1 MRLVIPEGGIGNAE
15 IEINGAV
22 LMLAN
27 AALPNFPSN
36 DTKIHLYVEDVDRV
50 YAQAARAGAISV
62 AEPADK
68 FYGDRVARISDPCGN
83 QWDIASHGED
93 VDMDEML
100 RRMPSMGHE

>member
-1 MRLVIPEGGIGNAE
+1 MPEGGIGHAE
-15 IEINGAV
+15 VAV
-22 LMLAN
+22 LMLADV
-27 AALPNFPSN
+27 ALPNFPSN

-50 YAQAARAGAISV
+50 YAQAAGAGAISM

>member
-1 MRLVIPEGGIGNAE
+1 MADVRCRSCSTAARRGCGGRG
-15 IEINGAV
+15 
-22 LMLAN
+22 
-27 AALPNFPSN
+27 
-36 DTKIHLYVEDVDRV
+36 DVDRV
-50 YAQAARAGAISV
+50 YAQAAGAGAISM

-100 RRMPSMGHE
+100 RRMPSMGHQ